1 MMRMA
6 ASECGRD
13 IDVKEII
20 KIKDISVLS
29 GDPPKTDVGFI
40 SL

>member
-1 MMRMA
+1 MRMA

-13 IDVKEII
+13 VDVKKII
-20 KIKDISVLS
+20 KIKDRSVLS
-29 GDPPKTDVGFI
+29 GDFTKTDVGLI